1 MQTIERWFGYIGTV
15 SHSKREILGW
25 WDTSSLPRRDAAS
38 KENAVLKSIIDKL
51 EDVNE
56 GFRGEYRPGTAD
68 EGLEGKFVL
77 SVEGRD
83 GWGLEN
89 VTGLRNALSTERTA
103 LNAERNK
110 VKAFEGIDP
119 VKAKEALAKIE
130 ELGTLDPKKDV
141 DRLVEE
147 KVQAQL
153 GQLNERHK
161 GEITA
166 LEGRLGMRDA
176 LLTDTFK
183 TKAAVE
189 AIAEAK
195 GDVELLLPHVL
206 PSISFDLEEA
216 DGKLVPKTKVVD
228 ASGNVRIGDSQGGN
242 MTIKQRV
249 EEMKTSDKFSRLF
262 DGSGHQGSG
271 DQRERSGGGGGGG
284 QGKKIATMSR
294 REKAALIGEIGQQA
308 YNERANQER
317 AEA

>member
-1 MQTIERWFGYIGTV
+1 M
-15 SHSKREILGW
+15 
-25 WDTSSLPRRDAAS
+25 
-38 KENAVLKSIIDKL
+38 LKSIIDKL

-89 VTGLRNALSTERTA
+89 VNGLRTALSTERTA
-103 LNAERNK
+103 LQNEKAKTR
-110 VKAFEGIDP
+110 AFEGIDP
-119 VKAKEALAKIE
+119 EKAREAIAKIA

-147 KVQAQL
+147 KVQAQI
-153 GQLNERHK
+153 GQLNDRHK
-161 GEITA
+161 TELDGLTS
-166 LEGRLGMRDA
+166 RLGMRDA

-228 ASGNVRIGDSQGGN
+228 DAGNVRIGDSQGGN

-249 EEMKTSDKFSRLF
+249 EEMKNSDKFSRLF
-262 DGSGHQGSG
+262 DGSGHSG
-271 DQRERSGGGGGGG
+271 TGDDGKPKGGGGGGST
-284 QGKKIATMSR
+284 GKKIASMTR
-294 REKAALIGEIGQQA
+294 KEKAALIGEIGQQA
-308 YNERANQER
+308 YNERVNQER